1 MNYKTLYKILKNL
14 VQWSHYYNNE
24 DKLLEDVT
32 VYINGEYYPIK
43 GFTITSESTDERP
56 NSLVFLTVKGS
67 KNVETLEA
75 PLSFSN
81 SDEDFLI
88 KKFFT
93 GA

>member
-1 MNYKTLYKILKNL
+1 MNYKTLYRILKNL
-14 VQWSHYYNNE
+14 GQWAHYYNNE

-43 GFTITSESTDERP
+43 GLIITSESTDKCP

-75 PLSFSN
+75 PLSFGD
-81 SDEDFLI
+81 SDEDFI
-88 KKFFT
+88 IRKFFT

>member
-43 GFTITSESTDERP
+43 GFIITSESTDERP

-67 KNVETLEA
+67 KNIETLEA
-75 PLSFSN
+75 PLSFGGGK
-81 SDEDFLI
+81 EDFLI